1 MLRRLAL
8 LAVVS
13 VAAACTPGASPADDL
28 VTTPPTTP
36 GASLE
41 TTMPSLDPSASPDES
56 AEPSES
62 PEDSAEP
69 SGSAAP

>member
-8 LAVVS
+8 LAVVI

-28 VTTPPTTP
+28 ETTPPMTP

-41 TTMPSLDPSASPDES
+41 TTLPSPDES

-62 PEDSAEP
+62 PDDSTEP